1 MFPAILEVVI
11 SLVIVY
17 FLLSTVVSFIKEMIA
32 MLLNSRGAILH
43 KSLIHLFDE
52 KQNNTNGLISKIYQ
66 SKYVHNLASKFSLA
80 KKLNKKP
87 SYIATEN
94 FASALIDEIQKNGN
108 TGDYAKNI
116 AEFKKKIEALDH
128 SFIKTKLNEII
139 TELEETSQAN
149 FTNLKK
155 KVSEWFDNYMASV
168 TVVYKNYV
176 SVWVFA
182 ISFFIC
188 FGMNI
193 DSLVMIEYLYE
204 NKDKREAM
212 VKFAESLPKD
222 KYLVKENASD
232 KEKLNAVKE
241 MKKVVLADFDSFELP
256 YGWTGEGNGRLN
268 YEAKIL
274 GNKASFFD
282 FLKKIVGLF
291 ITTISLTL
299 GAPFWYQMM
308 VNLLSIRKTNSKN
321 NSESN
326 SKN

>member
-1 MFPAILEVVI
+1 MFPTILEVVI
-11 SLVIVY
+11 SLVVVY

-32 MLLNSRGAILH
+32 MLINSRGVILH
-43 KSLIHLFDE
+43 KSLVHLFDE
-52 KQNNTNGLISKIYQ
+52 KENNNGLISKIYQ
-66 SKYVHNLASKFSLA
+66 SKYVHNLASKFNIA
-80 KKLNKKP
+80 NKLNKKP

-94 FASALIDEIQKNGN
+94 FAGALIDEIQKKGN
-108 TGDYAKNI
+108 TGDFAKNI
-116 AEFKKKIEALDH
+116 AEFKKKIEALDN

-155 KVSEWFDNYMASV
+155 KISEWFDNYMVAV

-193 DSLVMIEYLYE
+193 DSLVIIEYLFV

-222 KYLVKENASD
+222 KYLVNENASD
-232 KEKLNAVKE
+232 EERFNATKR
-241 MKKVVLADFDSFELP
+241 MKDSVLKDFSSFELP
-256 YGWTGEGNGRLN
+256 YGWTGKGNGRLD

-274 GNKASFFD
+274 GNETGSFD

-308 VNLLSIRKTNSKN
+308 VNLLSMRKTNSK
-321 NSESN
+321 SN
-326 SKN
+326 TEPNPKV